1 MNKIGKMLLPI
12 LLCILVLCS
21 SLSCQLVPF
30 VVVDQGGSTPT
41 PVSTV
46 GTGALNKLRVYFIDV
61 GQGDAILIDLAS
73 TEILID
79 GGDGDTNIVDFLDD
93 YINGSLEVMI
103 ATHPHA
109 DHIGG
114 LIDVFD
120 AFIVDNVWTD
130 GETASSKVYTDFMSK
145 ASGSG
150 AQMHIAHR
158 DDSIVTGNL
167 TLKVMNP
174 PSPLFADVNENSIV
188 VQLDYGN
195 IDFLFMGD
203 AGIAAETSMR
213 DAGKLSDIDVL
224 KVGHHG
230 SNSATSIMFLD
241 IVKPEISVYMAG
253 YGNSYGHPYK
263 VTITNLTNIGSDIYG
278 TDVDGTITI
287 TANKYNIINVS
298 TEK

>member
-1 MNKIGKMLLPI
+1 MNKIGKIFLLV
-12 LLCILVLCS
+12 LLCLLALCS

-30 VVVDQGGSTPT
+30 VVVNQGGSTPT

-79 GGDGDTNIVDFLDD
+79 GGDGDTNIVNFLDD
-93 YINGSLEVMI
+93 YIDGSLEVMI

-120 AFIVDNVWTD
+120 AFTVDNVWTD
-130 GETASSKVYTDFMSK
+130 GEIVSSKVYTDFMSK
-145 ASGSG
+145 ASSSG
-150 AQMHIAHR
+150 AQMHISHR

-167 TLKVMNP
+167 TLKVLNP

-195 IDFLFMGD
+195 MNFLFMGD
-203 AGIAAETSMR
+203 AGVAAETSMR
-213 DAGKLSDIDVL
+213 DAGELSNIDVL

-230 SNSATSIMFLD
+230 SNSATSTMFLS
-241 IVKPEISVYMAG
+241 IVEPEIAIYMAG
-253 YGNSYGHPYK
+253 YDNSYGHPYK
-263 VTITNLTNIGSDIYG
+263 VTINNLTDFGATIYG
-278 TDVDGTITI
+278 TDVDGTITV
-287 TANKYNIINVS
+287 TTNKYNIINVS